1 MIKKN
6 GKLHLIAIMKFARI
20 TILKSALSFYE
31 IKQYE
36 NLRKIEEDYQNAYCF
51 KRRQASIKNYF
62 LTTDYFKLC

>member
-1 MIKKN
+1 
-6 GKLHLIAIMKFARI
+6 MKFARI